1 MRRPMKTAGHAV
13 AVLLAVGLLSTPP
26 AGAETGKETFA
37 NMCVG
42 CHAPDGGGV
51 PALGPNLTD
60 DCFLHG
66 ASEAEI
72 RAVVANG
79 SSTNPMM
86 IGFEPQIGVESV
98 QAVAQY
104 VHGLIGTKVEGG
116 RECQEAAPAAKAVP
130 TAGEAGAVPPPKAAG
145 AVPSP
150 KAAAAKAAAPA
161 LEGDIDRGS
170 KLFQGLIRFGN
181 GGPSC
186 ISCHTVRND
195 AVISGGT
202 LGKDI
207 TEKVTV
213 ASGAMVG
220 GFVQSK
226 PVMQKAF
233 ADSPLTEQEQADL
246 AAFLADTYEQGQSM
260 PGDTGIKLAL
270 SGVAGTVLLLGL
282 YTMLWGRRKRFS
294 VNRDIYDRQIKS
306 SDL

>member
-37 NMCVG
+37 KMCVS

-79 SSTNPMM
+79 SPTNPMM

-104 VHGLIGTKVEGG
+104 VHGLIGTNVEGG
-116 RECQEAAPAAKAVP
+116 RECQEA
-130 TAGEAGAVPPPKAAG
+130 GSDAGAKAG

-150 KAAAAKAAAPA
+150 RAAAPEAAAAKAAAPA

-195 AVISGGT
+195 AVISGGS

-226 PVMQKAF
+226 PVMQRAF
-233 ADSPLTEQEQADL
+233 ANNPLTDQEQTDL
-246 AAFLADTYEQGQSM
+246 AAFLADTYAQGQDM
-260 PGDTGIKLAL
+260 PADTGRKLAM

-282 YTMLWGRRKRFS
+282 YSAIWRKRKRFS
-294 VNRDIYDRQIKS
+294 VNKDIYDRQIKS

>member
-1 MRRPMKTAGHAV
+1 
-13 AVLLAVGLLSTPP
+13 
-26 AGAETGKETFA
+26 
-37 NMCVG
+37 MCVS

-79 SSTNPMM
+79 SPTNPMM

-104 VHGLIGTKVEGG
+104 VHGLIGTNVEGG
-116 RECQEAAPAAKAVP
+116 RECQEAGSDAGAK
-130 TAGEAGAVPPPKAAG
+130 AGAVAA
-145 AVPSP
+145 PE
-150 KAAAAKAAAPA
+150 AAPAPEAAAPA

-170 KLFQGLIRFGN
+170 KLFQGLIRFEN

-195 AVISGGT
+195 AVISGGS

-226 PVMQKAF
+226 PVMQRAF
-233 ADSPLTEQEQADL
+233 ANNPLTDQEKADL
-246 AAFLADTYEQGQSM
+246 AAFLADTNKQGQDM
-260 PGDTGIKLAL
+260 PADTGRKLAM

-282 YTMLWGRRKRFS
+282 YSAIWRKRKRFS
-294 VNRDIYDRQIKS
+294 VNKDIYDRQIKS

>member
-37 NMCVG
+37 KMCVS

-79 SSTNPMM
+79 SPTNPMM

-104 VHGLIGTKVEGG
+104 VHGLIGTNVEGG
-116 RECQEAAPAAKAVP
+116 RECQEAGSDAGAK
-130 TAGEAGAVPPPKAAG
+130 AGAVAA
-145 AVPSP
+145 PE
-150 KAAAAKAAAPA
+150 AAPAPEAAAPA

-170 KLFQGLIRFGN
+170 KLFQGLIRFEN

-195 AVISGGT
+195 AVISGGS

>member
-37 NMCVG
+37 KMCVS

-104 VHGLIGTKVEGG
+104 VHGLIGTNVEGG
-116 RECQEAAPAAKAVP
+116 RECQEA
-130 TAGEAGAVPPPKAAG
+130 GSDAGAKAG

-150 KAAAAKAAAPA
+150 KAAAPEAAAAKAAAPA

-170 KLFQGLIRFGN
+170 KLFQGLIRFEN

-195 AVISGGT
+195 AIISGGS

>member
-1 MRRPMKTAGHAV
+1 MRRPMKAAGHAV

-37 NMCVG
+37 NMCVS
-42 CHAPDGGGV
+42 CHALNGGGV
-51 PALGPNLTD
+51 PMLGPNLTD

-79 SSTNPMM
+79 SPTNPMM
-86 IGFEPQIGVESV
+86 IAFETQIGVESV

-104 VHGLIGTKVEGG
+104 VHRLIGTNVEGG
-116 RECQEAAPAAKAVP
+116 SECQEAAPAA
-130 TAGEAGAVPPPKAAG
+130 E
-145 AVPSP
+145 
-150 KAAAAKAAAPA
+150 AAAPA
-161 LEGDIDRGS
+161 LRGDIDRGGQ
-170 KLFQGLIRFGN
+170 LFQGLVRFEN
-181 GGPSC
+181 KGPSC
-186 ISCHTVRND
+186 ISCHSVRNN
-195 AVISGGT
+195 AVISGGS

-246 AAFLADTYEQGQSM
+246 AAFLADTYEKGQSM

-270 SGVAGTVLLLGL
+270 SGVAGTVLLFGL

-294 VNRDIYDRQIKS
+294 VNREIYDRQIKS

>member
-1 MRRPMKTAGHAV
+1 MRRPMKAAGHAV

-79 SSTNPMM
+79 SPTNPMM
-86 IGFEPQIGVESV
+86 IAFETQIGVESV

-104 VHGLIGTKVEGG
+104 VHRLIGTNVKGG
-116 RECQEAAPAAKAVP
+116 RECQVAAPAPVEAAPTGDGAAAAPAAVP
-130 TAGEAGAVPPPKAAG
+130 
-145 AVPSP
+145 
-150 KAAAAKAAAPA
+150 AAPA
-161 LEGDIDRGS
+161 LVGDIDKGGE
-170 KLFQGLIRFGN
+170 LFQGTVGFEN
-181 GGPSC
+181 KGPSC

-195 AVISGGT
+195 AIISGGS

-246 AAFLADTYEQGQSM
+246 AAFLADTYAQGQNM
-260 PGDTGIKLAL
+260 PGDTGMQMAL
-270 SGVAGTVLLLGL
+270 SGVVGTVVLLGF
-282 YTMLWGRRKRFS
+282 YTTLWGQRKRFS

>member
-1 MRRPMKTAGHAV
+1 MKTAGHAV

-37 NMCVG
+37 KMCVS

-104 VHGLIGTKVEGG
+104 VHGLIGTNVEGG
-116 RECQEAAPAAKAVP
+116 RECQEAGSDAGAK
-130 TAGEAGAVPPPKAAG
+130 AGAVAA
-145 AVPSP
+145 PE
-150 KAAAAKAAAPA
+150 AAPAPEAAAPA

-170 KLFQGLIRFGN
+170 KLFQGLIRFEN

-195 AVISGGT
+195 AVISGGS

>member
-37 NMCVG
+37 KMCVS

-104 VHGLIGTKVEGG
+104 VHGLIGTNVEGG
-116 RECQEAAPAAKAVP
+116 RECQEA
-130 TAGEAGAVPPPKAAG
+130 GSDAGAKAG

-150 KAAAAKAAAPA
+150 KAAAPEAAAAKAAAPA

-170 KLFQGLIRFGN
+170 KLFQGLIRFEN

-195 AVISGGT
+195 AVISGGS

>member
-37 NMCVG
+37 KMCVS

-79 SSTNPMM
+79 SPTNSMM

-104 VHGLIGTKVEGG
+104 VHGLIGTNVEGG
-116 RECQEAAPAAKAVP
+116 RECQEAGSDAGAK
-130 TAGEAGAVPPPKAAG
+130 AGAVAA
-145 AVPSP
+145 PE
-150 KAAAAKAAAPA
+150 AAPAPEAAAPA

-170 KLFQGLIRFGN
+170 KLFQGLIRFEN

-195 AVISGGT
+195 AVISGGS

>member
-37 NMCVG
+37 KMCVS

-79 SSTNPMM
+79 SPTNPMM

-104 VHGLIGTKVEGG
+104 VHGLIGTNVEGG
-116 RECQEAAPAAKAVP
+116 RECQEA
-130 TAGEAGAVPPPKAAG
+130 GSDAGAKAG

-150 KAAAAKAAAPA
+150 KAAAPEAAAAKAAAPA

-195 AVISGGT
+195 AVISGGS

>member
-37 NMCVG
+37 KMCVS

-104 VHGLIGTKVEGG
+104 VHGLIGTNVEGG
-116 RECQEAAPAAKAVP
+116 RECQEA
-130 TAGEAGAVPPPKAAG
+130 GSDAGAKAG

-150 KAAAAKAAAPA
+150 KAAAPEAAAAKAAAPA

-195 AVISGGT
+195 AVISGGS

>member
-1 MRRPMKTAGHAV
+1 MKTAGHAV

-37 NMCVG
+37 KMCVS

-79 SSTNPMM
+79 SPTNPMM

-104 VHGLIGTKVEGG
+104 VHGLIGTNVEGG
-116 RECQEAAPAAKAVP
+116 RECQEAGSDAGAK
-130 TAGEAGAVPPPKAAG
+130 AGAVAA
-145 AVPSP
+145 PE
-150 KAAAAKAAAPA
+150 AAPAPEAAAPA

-170 KLFQGLIRFGN
+170 KLFQGLIRFEN

-195 AVISGGT
+195 AVISGGS

>member
-1 MRRPMKTAGHAV
+1 MKTAGHAV

-37 NMCVG
+37 KMCVS

-79 SSTNPMM
+79 SPTNPMM

-104 VHGLIGTKVEGG
+104 VHGLIGTNVEGG
-116 RECQEAAPAAKAVP
+116 RECQEAGSDAGAK
-130 TAGEAGAVPPPKAAG
+130 AGAVAAPEG
-145 AVPSP
+145 AV
-150 KAAAAKAAAPA
+150 AAPEAAPAPEAAAPA

-170 KLFQGLIRFGN
+170 KLFQGLIRFEN

-195 AVISGGT
+195 AVISGGS

>member
-37 NMCVG
+37 KMCVS

-79 SSTNPMM
+79 SPTNPMM

-104 VHGLIGTKVEGG
+104 VHGLIGTNVEGG
-116 RECQEAAPAAKAVP
+116 RECQEA
-130 TAGEAGAVPPPKAAG
+130 GSDAGAKAG
-145 AVPSP
+145 AVPSPKAAAPKAAAP

-170 KLFQGLIRFGN
+170 KLFQGLIRFEN